1 MVLMTVE
8 AFERIVLLT
17 MADCATDN
25 EIVPVTIV
33 RTIFMT
39 MDKQILAPLRRV
51 RTVPSYDIQIGN
63 CEHEY

>member
-1 MVLMTVE
+1 MCT
-8 AFERIVLLT
+8 AQY
-17 MADCATDN
+17 

-63 CEHEY
+63 CEQEY